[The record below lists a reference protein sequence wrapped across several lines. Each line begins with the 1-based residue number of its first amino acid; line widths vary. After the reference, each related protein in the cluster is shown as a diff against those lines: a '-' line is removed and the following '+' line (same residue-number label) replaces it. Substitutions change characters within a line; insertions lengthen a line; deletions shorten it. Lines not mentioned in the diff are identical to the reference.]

1 MQSGRL
7 HSDKRRSNPWKR
19 EVEPKP
25 RMVRVADG
33 MAGRLDKRHRATGNG
48 QVPIVASLAWEI
60 LGENASVQRSADPK
74 PNTVR

>member
-7 HSDKRRSNPWKR
+7 HSDKRRADPWKR

-33 MAGRLDKRHRATGNG
+33 MAAGLDPSRLALTGNG
-48 QVPIVASLAWEI
+48 VVPLVAAHAWLTLRTRLED
-60 LGENASVQRSADPK
+60 L
-74 PNTVR
+74 T